1 MHHELAAGT
10 RIGGEELHPIGIDP
24 VIGQSADAVRPA
36 GLREM
41 KHRQHNRQRDGKCQH
56 QYAQAD
62 GQDERKPTRPLL
74 SDGRDQ
80 QRASPRV
87 IRAEA
92 PQVSFQVVAA
102 KAATAV
108 VFIPDLHG
116 DAGAA
121 RLGAGID
128 GVSIGDDDISRLS

>member
-10 RIGGEELHPIGIDP
+10 RIGAEDLRSIGINP
-24 VIGQSADAVRPA
+24 VIGQSADAVRSA

-41 KHRQHNRQRDGKCQH
+41 KHRQHNRQRDGKCQR

-80 QRASPRV
+80 RSPRV
-87 IRAEA
+87 IGAKA
-92 PQVSFQVVAA
+92 PQAPFQVVAA

-108 VFIPDLHG
+108 IFVPDLHG
-116 DAGAA
+116 DAGAG

-128 GVSIGDDDISRLS
+128 GVSIGDDDICRLS